1 MTGNEPTENDARS
14 AGLLRE
20 GANCWKVSRAR
31 RFGWCVDGEDYFAA
45 VRDSLGKARREVL
58 IVGWDIDS
66 RFELVRDE
74 NDPAYPSEL
83 CDVLQQLADEND
95 ELCVRVL
102 SWDFAVVY
110 VIEREM
116 LPAQAFGW
124 RKSERLHFELDNRH
138 AVGASHHQKIIVI
151 DGALA
156 YSGGFDLTKC
166 RWDTRAHAA
175 DEPRRRDPNGNVYR
189 PFHDV
194 QAVVT
199 GESAADLRRLVSD
212 RWANATG
219 EPLPDLDYSGDGK
232 ALWPEDVPVR
242 ARDVDVA
249 IARTWTGADG
259 NERVFEVEQLYN
271 DMIAAA
277 EHSIYIE
284 NQYFTSASIAEALA
298 SRLREENG
306 PEIVIVLPGESSGWL
321 EQATMDV
328 LRNRAVARLQEAD
341 RFGRLRIM
349 TPVSEELVDTA
360 IVVHAKV
367 MVVDN
372 RIARIGSANLSC
384 RSMGLDSECDLVVED
399 ENAATDLCADLLS
412 EHLGAEFDAV
422 ADSLAGGGLIATL
435 ERFTGGARRLEPI
448 EFESSELEQAL
459 LEPLARAADLE
470 QPIVR
475 KSADDED
482 AQVPHAPAAGWLFLV
497 VVGLVIAFWGYW
509 AVQGSGDDFN
519 LEALLGRLRE
529 IAGHPLAPLF
539 VLPAFVAGSLV
550 VAPVTGLIALCALLF
565 DPWVAS
571 VTSIAGT
578 LAATAVNHW
587 LGSHFHSVLM
597 RRVPDSITDRI
608 SSIASSSDVWSL
620 AGLRLI
626 PIAPF
631 SIVNF
636 VVGASGIKLRDFVL
650 GTAISMTPGIILIC
664 LSIDRARAALAGE
677 PVFDPWIVAG
687 IAGAGIAM
695 VGLRFWQKKRRDE

>member
-1 MTGNEPTENDARS
+1 MTTNATTQNDAGR
-14 AGLLRE
+14 ADLFRE
-20 GANCWKVSRAR
+20 GDNCWQVSHAGRY
-31 RFGWCVDGEDYFAA
+31 GWCVDGEDYFAA
-45 VRDSLGKARREVL
+45 VRESLGKAEREIL
-58 IVGWDIDS
+58 ILGWDIDS

-83 CDVLQQLADEND
+83 GDVLQELADAND
-95 ELCVRVL
+95 DLCVRVL

-110 VIEREM
+110 VLEREL
-116 LPAQAFGW
+116 LPARAFGW

-138 AVGASHHQKIIVI
+138 ALGASHHQKIIVV

-175 DEPRRRDPNGNVYR
+175 DEPRRRDPHGNPYR

-199 GESAADLRRLVSD
+199 GGAAADLRQLISD

-219 EPLPDLDYSGDGK
+219 EPLPDLELEGDRK

-259 NERVFEVEQLYN
+259 NERIFEVEQLYL
-271 DMIAAA
+271 DTIAAA

-298 SRLREENG
+298 ERLAEENG
-306 PEIVIVLPGESSGWL
+306 PEVVLVLPAKSSGWL

-328 LRNRAVARLQEAD
+328 LRNRAIARLQEAD
-341 RFGRLRIM
+341 RFNRLRIV
-349 TPVSEELVDTA
+349 TPVHDELTDTA
-360 IVVHAKV
+360 IVVHAKI

-384 RSMGLDSECDLVVED
+384 RSMGLDSECDLAVID
-399 ENAATDLCADLLS
+399 EAAATDLCADLLS
-412 EHLGAEFDAV
+412 EHLGAGFDAV
-422 ADSLAGGGLIATL
+422 AESLSGGGLIATL
-435 ERFTGGARRLEPI
+435 ERFTGGARRLEAVEI
-448 EFESSELEQAL
+448 ESSDIEQAL

-475 KSADDED
+475 KSSDDED
-482 AQVPHAPAAGWLFLV
+482 SAVTHAPAAGWLFLAG
-497 VVGLVIAFWGYW
+497 VGLVIAFWVYW
-509 AVQGSGDDFN
+509 AVQGSGEDFN
-519 LEALLGRLRE
+519 VEALLARLRE
-529 IAGHPLAPLF
+529 ITDHPAAPLL

-550 VAPVTGLIALCALLF
+550 AAPAVGMIALCALLF

-571 VTSIAGT
+571 VASVAGT
-578 LAATAVNHW
+578 LAATAINHW
-587 LGSHFHSVLM
+587 LGSHFHSILM
-597 RRVPDSITDRI
+597 RRVPDAITDRI
-608 SSIASSSDVWSL
+608 SSIASSSDVWTL

-631 SIVNF
+631 LRRQSRRRRVRH
-636 VVGASGIKLRDFVL
+636 KL
-650 GTAISMTPGIILIC
+650 A
-664 LSIDRARAALAGE
+664 
-677 PVFDPWIVAG
+677 
-687 IAGAGIAM
+687 
-695 VGLRFWQKKRRDE
+695 